1 MLQQQQLYFLGLTRH
16 TIRPVLAGTALV

>member
-1 MLQQQQLYFLGLTRH
+1 MLQQQLYFLGLTRH